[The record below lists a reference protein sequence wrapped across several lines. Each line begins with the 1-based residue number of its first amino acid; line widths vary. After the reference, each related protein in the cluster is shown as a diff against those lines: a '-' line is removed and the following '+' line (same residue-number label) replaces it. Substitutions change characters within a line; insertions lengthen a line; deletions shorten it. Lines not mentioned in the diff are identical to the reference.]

1 MVRFS
6 FLLPNFVDVISGV
19 TPILVF
25 CNGQRFFRFYFGYDW
40 SVFLGEAWVV
50 EDSLRMCVLFV
61 RVEVDSLGEPLE
73 TNEAE
78 VGLLPAVD
86 QLVSL

>member
-1 MVRFS
+1 M
-6 FLLPNFVDVISGV
+6 
-19 TPILVF
+19 
-25 CNGQRFFRFYFGYDW
+25 
-40 SVFLGEAWVV
+40 GEAWVV
-50 EDSLRMCVLFV
+50 EDSLRMCVFFV
-61 RVEVDSLGEPLE
+61 RVEVDSLGKPLE